1 MSKEDKQWL
10 KEVFPIFIGRTL
22 RGETLDAYL
31 RAEML
36 IDNTETKRRITCNC
50 QLRDV
55 ARVIN
60 DKFAKWRKENT

>member
-1 MSKEDKQWL
+1 MNKEDKQWL
-10 KEVFPIFIGRTL
+10 IEVFPIFIGRTL

-36 IDNTETKRRITCNC
+36 IDGTDTRRKITCNC

-60 DKFAKWRKENT
+60 DKFGKWRNENT

>member
-1 MSKEDKQWL
+1 MNKEDKQWL
-10 KEVFPIFIGRTL
+10 EEVFPNFVGRTL

-36 IDNTETKRRITCNC
+36 IDNTDVKRKITCNC

-55 ARVIN
+55 ARTIHNKVN
-60 DKFAKWRKENT
+60 QWRKENT